1 VAAGAAS
8 IALVVGVLA
17 SWAIS
22 RSRQGSWLR
31 ALSAVPLG
39 VSAVTVAF
47 GYVVA
52 FDAAPLDLR
61 GSPWLLVA
69 AQAVVAVPFV
79 VRMVEPVLST
89 SARELT
95 EQASALG
102 ASPLQAARDV
112 LVPVASRAIL
122 GAAAFAF
129 AIALGEFGAT
139 AFVARLDSPTMPVA
153 IVRLL
158 AQPGAASIGQATAM
172 SVVLLVVTAV
182 ITVGI
187 DRFRVGTFGRL

>member
-1 VAAGAAS
+1 V
-8 IALVVGVLA
+8 
-17 SWAIS
+17 
-22 RSRQGSWLR
+22 
-31 ALSAVPLG
+31 
-39 VSAVTVAF
+39 
-47 GYVVA
+47 
-52 FDAAPLDLR
+52 
-61 GSPWLLVA
+61 WLLVA
-69 AQAVVAVPFV
+69 AQSVVAVPFV

-89 SARELT
+89 SALELT
-95 EQASALG
+95 EQAGALG

-172 SVVLLVVTAV
+172 SVMLLVVTAL